1 MKESIICK
9 EIVPGYLV
17 VYNKKTNETFLTK
30 SLEVKNFSQKD
41 WDIFFNKQ
49 PKKTAKKFDARS
61 FFTTVVLNTTESC
74 NLRCR
79 YCSRYKEQYKKEK
92 TMPDVIMFL
101 GVERAIEHAKL
112 IKERVVVQFHG
123 GEPLLFFTKI
133 KSVLESFSKKDLK
146 KIDLRIQTNG
156 TLITDDI
163 LKFCLLYNIHLGIS
177 VDGPPEINGINRRFA
192 DGTPISEV
200 LDKKLKQVRKY
211 LPNNHISCLAVL
223 TQANVNNAKK
233 VLDYIYKNKIND
245 VSILPIY
252 PDFTNCLNTSDH
264 IIPRTE
270 KMVEFS
276 KLIFDLWLERLRKGQ
291 FVSIPNFQI
300 WFWNFLGINANYITN
315 NTSCGV
321 GQSMIFINTDGEI
334 YPCGPFSYE
343 NKMSFG
349 NIRKINLID
358 IKKKKV
364 FKMFNK
370 RSTKNVDDCRDC
382 ALQSICMGGCPANS
396 YLKEKSIYKKDP
408 FCEYWQGIIEYIV
421 KNIIDDPDICNLIPD
436 FSIRL

>member
-1 MKESIICK
+1 MINNVIIK
-9 EIVPGYLV
+9 KVKPGYFI
-17 VYNKKTNETFLTK
+17 VYNKKTKETFLTK
-30 SLEVKNFSQKD
+30 SPSVENISQKD
-41 WDIFFNKQ
+41 WQTFFSKNSKIS
-49 PKKTAKKFDARS
+49 KKFDARS
-61 FFTTVVLNTTESC
+61 YFTTVVINTTESC

-79 YCSRYKEQYKKEK
+79 YCSRYKEQYHSEK
-92 TMPDVIMFL
+92 TMSDEIMFL
-101 GVERAIEHAKL
+101 SVKKAIEHAKL

-133 KSVLESFSKKDLK
+133 KKTLESFSKKDLK

-163 LKFCLLYNIHLGIS
+163 LKFCLDYDIHLGIS

-192 DGTPISEV
+192 DGKPISEV
-200 LDKKLKQVRKY
+200 LDKKLKQVKKI

-223 TQANVNNAKK
+223 TNANVDGAKK

-270 KMVEFS
+270 KMIDFS
-276 KLIFDLWLERLRKGQ
+276 KLVFDLWLERLKKGQ

-300 WFWNFLGINANYITN
+300 WFWNFLGTNADYITN

-321 GQSMIFINTDGEI
+321 GQSMVFIDTDGNI
-334 YPCGPFSYE
+334 FPCGPFSYE
-343 NKMSFG
+343 KKMVIG
-349 NIRKINLID
+349 NIKKINLID
-358 IKKKKV
+358 IKKNKV
-364 FKMFNK
+364 FKMFDK
-370 RSTKNVDDCRDC
+370 RSTANTEECCDC
-382 ALQSICMGGCPANS
+382 ALQSICLGGCPANS
-396 YLKEKSIYKKDP
+396 YLKTKSIYNKDP
-408 FCEYWQGIIEYIV
+408 FCEYWQGIIDHVIA
-421 KNIIDDPDICNLIPD
+421 NIIDDPKICDLIPD